1 MGNPEK
7 KNTTIPNQSF
17 LLDQIQQKLV
27 GMKHVFYV
35 LNTNP
40 CFACCF
46 TCFMP
51 KNFTKTTKTWLRRQR
66 PGPSG
71 DTAFAKISKCLGSAQ
86 STRGNGLS
94 MAISPCPR
102 TREAQ
107 KMRQCE
113 SWEKYIN
120 SSSWCSSMDKRG
132 WGRNSVK
139 VKVGKTLV
147 NLYVYIY
154 IYMLSLYSFAAK
166 VGTMFLIHRVDP
178 RLEILKPCFWRNLDT
193 LW

>member
-1 MGNPEK
+1 MDFWKNHGKSRK
-7 KNTTIPNQSF
+7 KTPQYPTSHSCWIKSNKSSLGWNMFFMCWTRT
-17 LLDQIQQKLV
+17 
-27 GMKHVFYV
+27 HVSRAV
-35 LNTNP
+35 SHVSCLKTSP
-40 CFACCF
+40 
-46 TCFMP
+46 
-51 KNFTKTTKTWLRRQR
+51 KTTKTWLRRQR

-154 IYMLSLYSFAAK
+154 IYICYRCIPLLRK
-166 VGTMFLIHRVDP
+166 LGQ
-178 RLEILKPCFWRNLDT
+178 CF
-193 LW
+193 